1 MIDYAIELR
10 GYLDGQGRV
19 IRYPSRRKPGRLRTL
34 ILNYLLSKFDPI
46 HLYTEKEVNA
56 LLNEYHTFG
65 DPALLR
71 RELFDRGLL
80 DRIPNGS
87 AYWCKMPQHGDRA
100 MLP

>member
-1 MIDYAIELR
+1 
-10 GYLDGQGRV
+10 
-19 IRYPSRRKPGRLRTL
+19 
-34 ILNYLLSKFDPI
+34 LNYLLSKFDPTR
-46 HLYTEKEVNA
+46 LYTEKEVNT

-87 AYWCKMPQHGDRA
+87 AYWCKMPQRGDRTV
-100 MLP
+100 LP